1 MATQRALHRLVA
13 LTALLLGAGCAT
25 TRRYPATET
34 LPVRLV
40 SRTPFPVHVRARA
53 DTSATS
59 CQVLHITGT
68 VSAVRGDTM
77 EFASVWSDRRPR
89 EAEDCLQGRP
99 GYLVLSSAPDLQ
111 GETARANNGRTA
123 VLAVVTGALTSMV
136 ALIILISQAL
146 D

>member
-1 MATQRALHRLVA
+1 MAKHRAIHRLVG
-13 LTALLLGAGCAT
+13 LTALLLFTACAT
-25 TRRYPATET
+25 TRRYPATES

-40 SRTPFPVHVRARA
+40 SPKPFPVHVRARA

-59 CQVLHITGT
+59 CQVLRITGT

-99 GYLVLSSAPDLQ
+99 GFLVLSSAPDLQ
-111 GETARANNGRTA
+111 GETAQANNGRTA
-123 VLAVVTGALTSMV
+123 VLVIVTGALTSF
-136 ALIILISQAL
+136 AAIIILILQSL